1 MNCVYDLNGLRV
13 VDLTKYI
20 DPEAETR
27 RCKLYRF
34 NTGGPIPDFHTNV
47 DIMTHLGTH
56 CECPYHHFEDGASVA
71 DLPLTSFIGR
81 GIYYEF
87 KNLEPLSHISY
98 SDLDNALAGKVKDG
112 DVVILDS
119 IYKLPPFTPETNG
132 PNDKRLLVNGDTA
145 KWFVD
150 HKCKCVGF
158 GDGVSIE
165 NCNEDVKPF
174 HDICMAEN
182 ITFLEVLKNLDQLKS
197 DEFFISFAPMYI
209 KGLDSCPVRVYAIEG
224 FKEIN

>member
-1 MNCVYDLNGLRV
+1 MSVYEVNGLRV
-13 VDLTKYI
+13 VDLSKYI
-20 DPEAETR
+20 DPATETR
-27 RCKLYRF
+27 RCNLHRF

-56 CECPYHHFEDGASVA
+56 CECPYHHFEDGKSVA
-71 DLPLTSFIGR
+71 DLPLSAFLGR
-81 GIYYEF
+81 GIYHEF
-87 KNLEPLSHISY
+87 KNLEPLSHISAK
-98 SDLDNALAGKVKDG
+98 DLDDAIGNEVKEG

-132 PNDKRLLVNGDTA
+132 PNDKRLLVNGETA
-145 KWFVD
+145 QWFVD
-150 HKCKCVGF
+150 HKVKCVAF

-174 HDICMAEN
+174 HYICMEKD
-182 ITFLEVLKNLDQLKS
+182 ITFLEVVKNLEELRS
-197 DEFFISFAPMYI
+197 RTFFISFAPMYI

-224 FKEIN
+224 LKEFS

>member
-1 MNCVYDLNGLRV
+1 MSVYEVNGLRV
-13 VDLTKYI
+13 VDLSKHI
-20 DPEAETR
+20 DPSTETR
-27 RCKLYRF
+27 RCNLHRF

-56 CECPYHHFEDGASVA
+56 CECPYHHFEDGKSVA
-71 DLPLTSFIGR
+71 DLPLSAFLGR
-81 GIYYEF
+81 GIYHEF
-87 KNLEPLSHISY
+87 KNLEPLSHISAK
-98 SDLDNALAGKVKDG
+98 DLDDAIGNEVKEG

-132 PNDKRLLVNGDTA
+132 PNDKRLLVNGETA
-145 KWFVD
+145 QWFVD
-150 HKCKCVGF
+150 HKVKCVAF

-174 HDICMAEN
+174 HDICMEKD
-182 ITFLEVLKNLDQLKS
+182 ITFLEVVKNLEELRS
-197 DEFFISFAPMYI
+197 RTFFISFAPMYI

-224 FKEIN
+224 LKEFS

>member
-1 MNCVYDLNGLRV
+1 MSVYELNGLRI

-20 DPEAETR
+20 DPATETR
-27 RCKLYRF
+27 RCTLYRF
-34 NTGGPIPDFHTNV
+34 NTGGPIPDYHTNV

-56 CECPYHHFEDGASVA
+56 CECPYHHFDDGASVA
-71 DLPLTSFIGR
+71 DLPLTNFIGR
-81 GIYYEF
+81 CVYYEF
-87 KNLEPLSHISY
+87 KDLAPLSHISAA
-98 SDLDNALAGKVKDG
+98 DLDKAIGDKVKEG
-112 DVVILDS
+112 DVVMLDS

-132 PNDKRLLVNGDTA
+132 PNDKRLLVNGETA
-145 KWFVD
+145 QWFVD

-165 NCNEDVKPF
+165 SSNEDVKPF

-182 ITFLEVLKNLDQLKS
+182 ITFLEVVKNLEELKE
-197 DEFFISFAPMYI
+197 DIFFISFAPMYI

-224 FKEIN
+224 LKEFS

>member
-1 MNCVYDLNGLRV
+1 MSVYKLGNLRV
-13 VDLTKYI
+13 VDLSKLV
-20 DPEAETR
+20 DPATETR
-27 RCKLYRF
+27 RCTLYRF

-56 CECPYHHFEDGASVA
+56 CECPYHHFEDGADVA
-71 DLPLTSFIGR
+71 SLPLTSFMGR

-87 KNLEPLSHISY
+87 KDLAPLSHISY
-98 SDLDNALAGKVKDG
+98 DDLEKALGKKVKEG

-145 KWFVD
+145 KWCVD
-150 HKCKCVGF
+150 HKVKCVAF

-182 ITFLEVLKNLDQLKS
+182 ITFLEVVKNLDELTT
-197 DEFFISFAPMYI
+197 DTFFISFAPMYI

-224 FKEIN
+224 LAEFC

>member
-1 MNCVYDLNGLRV
+1 MSVYEVNGLRV
-13 VDLTKYI
+13 VDLSKYI
-20 DPEAETR
+20 DPATETR
-27 RCKLYRF
+27 RCNLHRF

-56 CECPYHHFEDGASVA
+56 CECPYHHFEDGKSVA
-71 DLPLTSFIGR
+71 DLPLSAFLGR
-81 GIYYEF
+81 GIYHEF
-87 KNLEPLSHISY
+87 KNLEPLSHISAK
-98 SDLDNALAGKVKDG
+98 DLDDAIGNEVKEG

-132 PNDKRLLVNGDTA
+132 PNDKRLLVNGETA
-145 KWFVD
+145 QWFVD
-150 HKCKCVGF
+150 HKVKCVAF

-174 HDICMAEN
+174 HDICMEKD
-182 ITFLEVLKNLDQLKS
+182 ITFLEVVKNLEELRS
-197 DEFFISFAPMYI
+197 RIFFISFAPMYI

-224 FKEIN
+224 LKEFS

>member
-1 MNCVYDLNGLRV
+1 MSVYEVNGLRA
-13 VDLTKYI
+13 VDLSKYI
-20 DPEAETR
+20 DPSTETR
-27 RCKLYRF
+27 RCNLHRF

-56 CECPYHHFEDGASVA
+56 CECPYHHFEDGKSVA
-71 DLPLTSFIGR
+71 DLPLSAFLGR
-81 GIYYEF
+81 GIYHEF
-87 KNLEPLSHISY
+87 KNIGPLSHISAK
-98 SDLDNALAGKVKDG
+98 DLDDAIGNEVKEG

-132 PNDKRLLVNGDTA
+132 PNDKRLLVNGETA
-145 KWFVD
+145 QWFVD
-150 HKCKCVGF
+150 HKVKCVAF

-174 HDICMAEN
+174 HDICMEKD
-182 ITFLEVLKNLDQLKS
+182 ITFLEVVKNLEELRS
-197 DEFFISFAPMYI
+197 RTFFISFAPMYI

-224 FKEIN
+224 LKEFS

>member
-1 MNCVYDLNGLRV
+1 MSVYEVNGLRV
-13 VDLTKYI
+13 VDLSKYI
-20 DPEAETR
+20 DPATETR
-27 RCKLYRF
+27 RCHLHRF

-56 CECPYHHFEDGASVA
+56 CECPYHHFEDGKSVA
-71 DLPLTSFIGR
+71 DLPLSAFLGR
-81 GIYYEF
+81 GIYHEF
-87 KNLEPLSHISY
+87 KNLEPLSHISAK
-98 SDLDNALAGKVKDG
+98 DLDDAIGNEVKEG

-132 PNDKRLLVNGDTA
+132 PNDKRLLVNGETA
-145 KWFVD
+145 QWFVD
-150 HKCKCVGF
+150 HKVKCVAF

-174 HDICMAEN
+174 HDICMEKD
-182 ITFLEVLKNLDQLKS
+182 ITFLEVVKNLEELRS
-197 DEFFISFAPMYI
+197 RTFFISFAPMYI

-224 FKEIN
+224 LKEFS

>member
-1 MNCVYDLNGLRV
+1 MSVYEVNGLRV
-13 VDLTKYI
+13 VDLSKYI
-20 DPEAETR
+20 DPATETR
-27 RCKLYRF
+27 RCNLHRF

-56 CECPYHHFEDGASVA
+56 CECPYHHFEDGKSVA
-71 DLPLTSFIGR
+71 DLPLSAFLGR
-81 GIYYEF
+81 GIYHEF
-87 KNLEPLSHISY
+87 KNLEPLSHISAK
-98 SDLDNALAGKVKDG
+98 DLDDAIGNEVKEG

-132 PNDKRLLVNGDTA
+132 PNDKRLLVNGETA
-145 KWFVD
+145 QWFVD
-150 HKCKCVGF
+150 HKVKCVAF

-174 HDICMAEN
+174 HDICMEKD
-182 ITFLEVLKNLDQLKS
+182 ITFLEVVKNLEELRS
-197 DEFFISFAPMYI
+197 RTFFISFAPMYI

-224 FKEIN
+224 LKEFS

>member
-20 DPEAETR
+20 DPETETR

-98 SDLDNALAGKVKDG
+98 SDLDNALADKVKDG

>member
-1 MNCVYDLNGLRV
+1 MSVYEVNGLRV
-13 VDLTKYI
+13 VDLSKYI
-20 DPEAETR
+20 DPETETR
-27 RCKLYRF
+27 RCNLHRF

-56 CECPYHHFEDGASVA
+56 CECPYHHFEDGKSVA
-71 DLPLTSFIGR
+71 DLPLSAFLGR
-81 GIYYEF
+81 GIYHEF
-87 KNLEPLSHISY
+87 KNLEPLSHISAK
-98 SDLDNALAGKVKDG
+98 DLDDAIGNEVKEG

-132 PNDKRLLVNGDTA
+132 PNDKRLLVNGETA
-145 KWFVD
+145 QWFVD
-150 HKCKCVGF
+150 HKVKCVAF

-174 HDICMAEN
+174 HDICMEKD
-182 ITFLEVLKNLDQLKS
+182 ITFLEVVKNLEELRS
-197 DEFFISFAPMYI
+197 RTFFISFAPMYI

-224 FKEIN
+224 LKEFS

>member
-1 MNCVYDLNGLRV
+1 MSVYKLGNLRV
-13 VDLTKYI
+13 VDLSKLV
-20 DPEAETR
+20 DPATETR
-27 RCKLYRF
+27 RCTLYRF

-56 CECPYHHFEDGASVA
+56 CECPYHHFEDGADVA
-71 DLPLTSFIGR
+71 SLPLTSFMGR

-87 KNLEPLSHISY
+87 KDLAPLSHISY
-98 SDLDNALAGKVKDG
+98 DDLEKALGKKVKEG

-145 KWFVD
+145 KWFVE
-150 HKCKCVGF
+150 HKVKCVAF

-182 ITFLEVLKNLDQLKS
+182 ITFLEVVKNLDELTT
-197 DEFFISFAPMYI
+197 DTFFISFAPMYI

-224 FKEIN
+224 LAEFC